1 MDRSISKIR
10 KKHIILSS
18 SEKIMFLILL
28 KYGETIKMRE
38 TEGKRARNW
47 GDLHNICIYLCIEM
61 LHKREKKAL

>member
-1 MDRSISKIR
+1 
-10 KKHIILSS
+10 
-18 SEKIMFLILL
+18 MFLILL

-61 LHKREKKAL
+61 LHKRERKAL